1 MIKSNDPN
9 PFSSSNVSNA
19 WGDTT
24 PTNVTQTITYV
35 DAQTG
40 QPMPNTPT
48 IESNGLTG
56 QIYQVD
62 PAAEKIIKG
71 YYLVNKERDHGVI
84 SQYKN
89 GGTYTNEWVSQSGQ
103 LIKEVWHQINS
114 NGVMQVDVYINNVQ
128 KI

>member
-1 MIKSNDPN
+1 
-9 PFSSSNVSNA
+9 
-19 WGDTT
+19 
-24 PTNVTQTITYV
+24 
-35 DAQTG
+35 
-40 QPMPNTPT
+40 MPNTPT

-89 GGTYTNEWVSQSGQ
+89 GGTYTNDGF
-103 LIKEVWHQINS
+103 LK
-114 NGVMQVDVYINNVQ
+114 VDN
-128 KI
+128 